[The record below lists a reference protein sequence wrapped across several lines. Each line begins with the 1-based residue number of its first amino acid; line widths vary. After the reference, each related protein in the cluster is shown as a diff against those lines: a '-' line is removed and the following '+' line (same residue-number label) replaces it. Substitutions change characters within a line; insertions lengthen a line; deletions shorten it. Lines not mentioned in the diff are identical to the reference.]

1 MSECIICKGKKPKDI
16 GREFTFCKMNEFEA
30 AIAPYIWGDSSA
42 WTIKVSGLSIDY
54 YLTKAQEDINRG
66 IAYEDTVFY
75 DIICKLIDKNV
86 KLAMWYDIYYEELPT
101 YHELEDIL
109 AVCYKGITD
118 ISGMCE
124 VYFKM
129 E

>member
-1 MSECIICKGKKPKDI
+1 MSECIICKGKKTEDI
-16 GREFTFCKMNEFEA
+16 GKEFTFCKLDEFETT
-30 AIAPYIWGDSSA
+30 IASYIWSDSNA
-42 WTIKVSGLSIDY
+42 WTIKVNGLSIDY
-54 YLTKAQEDINRG
+54 YLTKAQKDISRG
-66 IAYEDTVFY
+66 VAYEDTMFY
-75 DIICKLIDKNV
+75 CIISKLVNKNV

-101 YHELEDIL
+101 YCKLEDIL
-109 AVCYKGITD
+109 MACYKGITD